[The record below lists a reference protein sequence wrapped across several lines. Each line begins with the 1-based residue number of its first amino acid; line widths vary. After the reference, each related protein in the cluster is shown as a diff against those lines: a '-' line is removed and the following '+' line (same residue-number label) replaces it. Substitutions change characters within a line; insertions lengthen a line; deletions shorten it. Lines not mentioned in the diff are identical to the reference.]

1 MFLKSLD
8 LFGFKSFADRTHIA
22 FSDGITA
29 LLGPNGCGKSN
40 VVDAIKWVLA
50 ENRSKN
56 LRAEK
61 MEDVIFNGTEKRAA
75 LNVAE
80 VALTIDNGAKL
91 LPVDNSEIEIKR
103 RLYRSGENEF
113 FINNRKVIPS
123 EIKKLFMNTGVGKS
137 AYSVMEQGKID
148 QILSSKPEDRRY
160 LFEEAAGISKSK
172 IEVATA
178 ERELESTRINLSQIE
193 VSLTEIKRRYD
204 SLKTQAEKT
213 ILYRNLKETA
223 FNTEINRQLLKL
235 RTIMQEK
242 SKQEAQLKETEK
254 RRQELQAEIDELDK
268 LLSVNMDKIKDSEKQ
283 FHEFQSQLISIGAEK
298 NGKLELVKQL
308 SSQLAQIKDKINHI
322 NGKRKSLEDRISELT
337 DEIDEQNSE
346 LFAKKRSLS
355 RLESEISESETEIK
369 NLEKSI
375 SENNAL
381 IKSGNEQIVRLDGL
395 LQKKQG
401 ELEAITED
409 IVKSLDA
416 KLQEAGYSSE
426 KCGKAK
432 IGIENTLADLQ
443 DFVRKIKSLP
453 ANSDSFG
460 NYISEIEIKIST
472 LKKHIDEYIAS
483 SPRFIDELLS
493 PEGIISQKRKIDA
506 EIKTSREQ
514 IEAAETRGKELEMAV
529 LRAQAKIGEIREKLS
544 KARIDEAQKKAQIEA
559 DERQIGVLRKALS
572 REEASRKELDDEY
585 FAESKKKDE
594 IDDKISEIQEE
605 LAEIE
610 RNGRSIA
617 ETLNILENKIK
628 TYSSD
633 TEVNQSSLRKKTEE
647 RSKCQALY
655 EKLSLHISMSE
666 GDIANTK
673 QNFKDEHSRDLMEFS
688 ERMDSISETDSELKA
703 KLQSAREKI
712 RNLGEINL
720 MAVDEFNEVKA
731 RYEQQK
737 QSFDDTK
744 KSLEDLER
752 VASEIRAKS
761 SELFVNTYNEIRK
774 NFHIIFRKMMGGG
787 RGELRLTDAENV
799 LSTGI
804 DIYAQPPG
812 KKLENI
818 ALLSGGEKTMT
829 AIALL
834 FATYQVRPSPF
845 CLLDEIDA
853 ALDDKN
859 VMSFV
864 HALHSFSDMSQY
876 IIITHNK
883 KTVLGANAMLGV
895 TMEEFGISKIIALKL
910 DQDFSVPKS
919 DESDFSASMA
929 DSEDSIADEEGI
941 VIPSRPPKRNLE

>member
-8 LFGFKSFADRTHIA
+8 LFGFKSFADRTHID

-75 LNVAE
+75 LNIAE
-80 VALTIDNGAKL
+80 VALTIDNSAKI
-91 LPVDNSEIEIKR
+91 LPLDDSEIELKR

-113 FINNRKVIPS
+113 FINNHKVIPS

-172 IEVATA
+172 LECAAA
-178 ERELESTRINLSQIE
+178 ERELENTRVNLSQIE
-193 VSLTEIKRRYD
+193 ASLSEIKNRYD
-204 SLKTQAEKT
+204 SLKVQAEKT
-213 ILYRNLKETA
+213 LQYRALKETA
-223 FNTEINRQLLKL
+223 FNTEIDRQLLKVKN
-235 RTIMQEK
+235 IMQEK
-242 SKQEAQLKETEK
+242 KRQEEQLKETEK
-254 RRQELQAEIDELDK
+254 RRKELQSEIEELDK
-268 LLSVNMDKIKDSEKQ
+268 LLSVNMDKIKDSQEQ
-283 FHEFQSQLISIGAEK
+283 FHEFQSKLISIGAEK
-298 NGKLELVKQL
+298 NGKLELSKQFSVQL
-308 SSQLAQIKDKINHI
+308 SQIKEKLNHI
-322 NGKRKSLEDRISELT
+322 DGKRKSLEERITELT
-337 DEIDEQNSE
+337 EEIDEQSSS
-346 LFAKKRSLS
+346 LFAKKKALS
-355 RLESEISESETEIK
+355 RLENEIK
-369 NLEKSI
+369 ENEDSI
-375 SENNAL
+375 KNFERIIFENAAK
-381 IKSGNEQIVRLDGL
+381 IKLGNEQIVKLDES

-401 ELEAITED
+401 ELEAITEN
-409 IVKSLDA
+409 IVQSLDS
-416 KLQEAGYSSE
+416 KLQEAGYSAE
-426 KCGKAK
+426 KCKKAK
-432 IGIENTLADLQ
+432 SDIESSTSDLL
-443 DFVRKIKSLP
+443 DFVRSQKSKAQSIENYADALSTIEKKI
-453 ANSDSFG
+453 
-460 NYISEIEIKIST
+460 ET
-472 LKKHIDEYIAS
+472 VKKHIDEYIEY
-483 SPRFIDELLS
+483 SPSFIDELLS
-493 PEGIISQKRKIDA
+493 PEGIISKKHKIDS
-506 EIKTSREQ
+506 EIKSARDE
-514 IEAAETRGKELEMAV
+514 IEAIEEKEKALEEESALSQSKIAE
-529 LRAQAKIGEIREKLS
+529 LRDLLS
-544 KARIDEAQKKAQIEA
+544 KARIEEAQKKTQVEA
-559 DERQIGVLRKALS
+559 DERQIGILRKSLA
-572 REEASRKELDDEY
+572 REEASRKELDDE
-585 FAESKKKDE
+585 FFSESKKKEDIE
-594 IDDKISEIQEE
+594 EKIAEIQED

-610 RNGRSIA
+610 KNGRSIA
-617 ETLNILENKIK
+617 ETLNTLENKIK

-633 TEVNQSSLRKKTEE
+633 TEINQTSLKKKTEE

-655 EKLSLHISMSE
+655 EKLSLHISMNE

-673 QNFKDEHSRDLMEFS
+673 QNFREEHSRDLMEFS
-688 ERMDSISETDSELKA
+688 ERMDSITQSDSELKE
-703 KLQSAREKI
+703 KLLDAREKI
-712 RNLGEINL
+712 RSLGEINL
-720 MAVDEFNEVKA
+720 MAVDDFNEVKT

-744 KSLEDLER
+744 KSMEDLER

-761 SELFVNTYNEIRK
+761 AELFVKTYNEIRR
-774 NFHIIFRKMMGGG
+774 NFHNIFRKLMNGG
-787 RGELRLTDAENV
+787 RGELRLTDGENV
-799 LSTGI
+799 LTTGI

-876 IIITHNK
+876 IVITHNK

-895 TMEEFGISKIIALKL
+895 TMEEFGISKIIALRL
-910 DQDFSVPKS
+910 DQEFSPPTAQDRDFSKNIA
-919 DESDFSASMA
+919 DEDA
-929 DSEDSIADEEGI
+929 EIADEEGI